1 MTSPGH
7 AGRILPVDAHGQWET
22 GRGDG
27 ADDGVDPLTPHVLVV
42 VAGVAFLAAFVQ
54 GVAGFGSALVAMPLL
69 SLVLEV
75 RDAAALVAL
84 LSLAINAALL
94 LPVRRELP
102 WRRVAPLLAGS
113 LAGIPAGVLLLAG
126 ADPRLARGLL
136 GAALVATS
144 AALLRERRPKIGEGR
159 GAALAAG
166 ALAGLLGGA
175 FNMNGPVVTL
185 YAAARGWEKRETHAA
200 LQLYFL
206 ASGLAIAA
214 LHGAVGITR
223 GPVLL
228 ASAAALPFLA
238 AGSLAGWSV
247 HLRVGEGRYRVLL
260 RASLLAA
267 GAALLAAA
275 ARG

>member
-1 MTSPGH
+1 M
-7 AGRILPVDAHGQWET
+7 
-22 GRGDG
+22 
-27 ADDGVDPLTPHVLVV
+27 
-42 VAGVAFLAAFVQ
+42 Q

-69 SLVLEV
+69 ALVLEV

-102 WRRVAPLLAGS
+102 WRRVAALLAGS

-144 AALLRERRPKIGEGR
+144 AALLRERRPTPGGGR

-185 YAAARGWEKRETHAA
+185 YASARGWGKRETHAA

-214 LHGAVGITR
+214 LHGVAGITS

-228 ASAAALPFLA
+228 ASVAALPFLA
-238 AGSLAGWSV
+238 AGSFAGWKV

-260 RASLLAA
+260 RVSLLAA
-267 GAALLAAA
+267 GVALLAAA
-275 ARG
+275 AYG

>member
-1 MTSPGH
+1 
-7 AGRILPVDAHGQWET
+7 
-22 GRGDG
+22 
-27 ADDGVDPLTPHVLVV
+27 
-42 VAGVAFLAAFVQ
+42 
-54 GVAGFGSALVAMPLL
+54 MPLL
-69 SLVLEV
+69 ALVLEV
-75 RDAAALVAL
+75 RDASALVAL

-102 WRRVAPLLAGS
+102 WRRVAALLAGS

-136 GAALVATS
+136 GAALVATG
-144 AALLRERRPKIGEGR
+144 AALLRERRPTPGGGR

-185 YAAARGWEKRETHAA
+185 YAAARGWDKRETHAA

-214 LHGAVGITR
+214 LHGAAGITS

-228 ASAAALPFLA
+228 AVRRRAAVPGRREPRGVEGAPARRRGALSHAAA
-238 AGSLAGWSV
+238 SV
-247 HLRVGEGRYRVLL
+247 
-260 RASLLAA
+260 
-267 GAALLAAA
+267 A
-275 ARG
+275 ARGRGYPARRRGVRLSGRISLRSPSKMTVRLN